1 MINPTHEYKKKV
13 QYKDPK
19 HPDQS
24 YYRVRYKGKYTRDQ
38 IKEFCQSKS
47 NYLHE
52 KSPNSAFITVSLRF
66 SEREFRSGPRTKPS
80 QPVAIWMPYDST
92 VDPTDQIIGFDL
104 LFTIPDD
111 LGEEQIV
118 DNDEEK
124 EEKEEKEFK
133 EEKEEKEVK
142 KITTRR
148 SQRLLNKKK

>member
-1 MINPTHEYKKKV
+1 
-13 QYKDPK
+13 
-19 HPDQS
+19 
-24 YYRVRYKGKYTRDQ
+24 
-38 IKEFCQSKS
+38 
-47 NYLHE
+47 
-52 KSPNSAFITVSLRF
+52 
-66 SEREFRSGPRTKPS
+66 
-80 QPVAIWMPYDST
+80 MPYDST

-104 LFTIPDD
+104 LFTIPDS

-133 EEKEEKEVK
+133 EEKEVKEVK